1 MGQMLIDLSFETR
14 KTEMKFQEF
23 CTDII
28 LPKDFPDILSAIKY
42 ILSIKELRGMEVLSF
57 QVPVTDL
64 CMNVYETK

>member
-14 KTEMKFQEF
+14 KTEMKFQECF
-23 CTDII
+23 TDII
-28 LPKDFPDILSAIKY
+28 LPKDFPVILSEIKY